1 MQKIIKVCRLFV
13 FMILICSMTGCW
25 DREELEENAYVIGL
39 GLDRS
44 KFDGKVKVTM
54 LIANPEV
61 GSIQGGGGSTEKPRE
76 IISFDANDFIAA
88 KATANSVISRDISY
102 ELLKVIIVSEEF
114 AKDQNFVPVIFDTL
128 KDKEIR
134 TDSYLAV
141 CKEKAFEYF
150 NKNKPRMETRP
161 HKYFQFMIEHGI
173 DNGLIPDS
181 TLFRYFS
188 AMDRGTDLFIAMYT
202 TTEREKNP
210 QFKGEDQ
217 YTAGQLNVSGDLDNT
232 QFTGS
237 AVFRNG
243 VMVDRLNG
251 LETRIVNILDDTT
264 DIKDIIV
271 NLPDPFS
278 NNTRQMAARIMK
290 TKNNKIKMNIRGDR
304 SKIEITVPLKVVIM
318 SNPSMVNYAKDP
330 KKEKILKEH
339 LQKNTRSLFEELLNK
354 TQTELKGSPYP
365 LSVYARKHFK
375 TYQEFEQFNW
385 AKSYPKAEITVK
397 PDIKIIDFGAQKKVL
412 NNKED

>member
-1 MQKIIKVCRLFV
+1 MQKIIKVCKLFV
-13 FMILICSMTGCW
+13 FMVIICSMTGCW

-44 KFDGKVKVTM
+44 KYDGKIKVTM

-61 GSIQGGGGSTEKPRE
+61 GSLQGGGGSTEKPRE

-102 ELLKVIIVSEEF
+102 ELLKVIIVSEDF
-114 AKDQNFVPVIFDTL
+114 AKDQDFVPVIFDTL

-134 TDSYLAV
+134 TDTYLAV

-150 NKNKPRMETRP
+150 KKNKPRMETRP
-161 HKYFQFMIEHGI
+161 HKYFQFMIKHGI

-181 TLFRYFS
+181 TLFRYYS

-210 QFKGEDQ
+210 KFKEEDQ

-237 AVFRNG
+237 AVFKNG
-243 VMVDRLNG
+243 VMIDKLNG

-271 NLPDPFS
+271 DMPDPFS
-278 NNTRQMAARIMK
+278 DNTKQMAARIMK
-290 TKNNKIKMNIRGDR
+290 TKNNKIKMNVRGDK
-304 SKIEITVPLKVVIM
+304 SKIDITVPLNVVIM
-318 SNPSMVNYAKDP
+318 SNPSLVNYAQEP
-330 KKEKILKEH
+330 KKQQVLKEH
-339 LQKNTRSLFEELLNK
+339 IAKNTKSIFEELIKK

-365 LSVYARKHFK
+365 LSVYARKYFK
-375 TYQEFEQFNW
+375 TYQEFQQYNW
-385 AKSYPKAEITVK
+385 KKSYPKAELTVK
-397 PDIKIIDFGAQKKVL
+397 PDIKIIDLGAQKKVL
-412 NNKED
+412 NKKED